1 MISRFEFLGVFA
13 AALLLLQ
20 TPMSVAAPATPPAA
34 DDAVAFISNLADD
47 ALNML
52 GAEDM
57 SADQRLTTFEKL
69 VRKDFDLRLIGRV
82 ALGRHWRRASKE
94 QKSEYLDLF
103 STHVLRTYSSLLS
116 SYSDEK
122 IEIGGAKPAGK
133 KDMWVDST
141 ILRAS
146 APPVK
151 VGWRVRQVKDRLRVI
166 DVKVEGISMVQTQR
180 EEYTAVVQSNGIDGL
195 LDMLRTKVSSEPA
208 PA

>member
-122 IEIGGAKPAGK
+122 IEIGGAKPAG
-133 KDMWVDST
+133 DGPERRRMEVRERRMMSAMHRGFTVVTAWSPTSVS
-141 ILRAS
+141 AS
-146 APPVK
+146 ASSRSAGQLTSGLMSRTFVPP
-151 VGWRVRQVKDRLRVI
+151 R
-166 DVKVEGISMVQTQR
+166 
-180 EEYTAVVQSNGIDGL
+180 
-195 LDMLRTKVSSEPA
+195 
-208 PA
+208 